1 MPPEIQTLPH
11 VAADALPSMV
21 APARTALLVVDIQ
34 NDFAGP
40 EGVGARVGLD
50 RATAERMIDRIEA
63 LIESARA
70 AGAPIFF
77 ARVITRPETDSE
89 ALKTL
94 MARRGRP
101 GAEGICR
108 AGTPGADFYRVTPR
122 AGDGAIDKPLF
133 SCFFGTDLDAQ
144 LRARG
149 VDTLVITG
157 MTTDCCVD
165 CTARD
170 AFHHNYN
177 VFVVSDAT
185 CAYSD
190 ALHLGALSG
199 LEKNCALLTR
209 SADVVGAWASARNAA

>member
-1 MPPEIQTLPH
+1 MPLEAQPLPH
-11 VAADALPSMV
+11 VAPDALAAMIASS
-21 APARTALLVVDIQ
+21 RTALLVVDIQ

-40 EGVGARVGLD
+40 NGVGARVGLD
-50 RATAERMIDRIEA
+50 REIAEGVIDRIEA
-63 LIESARA
+63 LIDGARM

-77 ARVITRPETDSE
+77 ARVITRPETDST

-94 MARRGRP
+94 MQRRGRP

-108 AGTPGADFYRVTPR
+108 AGTPGADYYRVQPR
-122 AGDGAIDKPLF
+122 AGDGEIEKPLF
-133 SCFFGTDLDAQ
+133 SCFHGTDFDAH

-190 ALHLGALSG
+190 ALHAGALSG
-199 LEKNCALLTR
+199 LEKNCALLTTSTDVMR
-209 SADVVGAWASARNAA
+209 AWTSNSSAA

>member
-1 MPPEIQTLPH
+1 MI
-11 VAADALPSMV
+11 APS
-21 APARTALLVVDIQ
+21 RTALIVIDIQ

-40 EGVGARVGLD
+40 EGVGARIGMSRSTTESV
-50 RATAERMIDRIEA
+50 IDRIEA
-63 LIESARA
+63 LIDSAHGTA
-70 AGAPIFF
+70 APVFF

-94 MARRGRP
+94 MQRRGRP
-101 GAEGICR
+101 GSQGICR
-108 AGTPGADFYRVTPR
+108 AGSTGADFYRVAPLLN
-122 AGDGAIDKPLF
+122 DISIEKPLF
-133 SCFFGTDLDAQ
+133 SCFYGTDLDAQ
-144 LRARG
+144 LRDRG

-190 ALHLGALSG
+190 SLHIGALSG
-199 LEKNCALLTR
+199 LEKNCALLTTSDDVLGAWR
-209 SADVVGAWASARNAA
+209 SASAQS